1 MSIALHGFGL
11 GGGIAIG
18 KAFIL
23 DKDLDGVTQFTLDKK
38 EVELEVKRFETAVKS
53 TRKELEYLRGNIPSG
68 APAELGA
75 FLSLNIMML
84 NDSQIS
90 QAPLDLIISESCNA
104 EWAIKLQAEYLSSQF
119 DEMQDAYLKE
129 RKNDVVQVLERI
141 FKNLEG
147 NDFDWNNE
155 GRLEKGIL
163 VTRDLSPADL
173 VQFKDSNF
181 AGFITD
187 FGSLTSHTA
196 IVGRNLDIPAVV
208 GVTNARQIVRDDEI
222 IIIDGLQGLIIVN
235 PDKLVLNEYKRR
247 KKEWQESRQR
257 LRAIRK
263 NATISKDGMTVELLA
278 NIEVPED
285 VDDVKYNNADG
296 VGLFRS
302 EFLFLSKDNHIASEE
317 EQFQAYL
324 HVIKAMKKLP
334 VTVRTADLGADK
346 NPQWNATHGAADNP
360 ALGLT
365 GVRLSLAEQGFF
377 RLQLRAILRA
387 SYFGKMQIMFPM
399 ISSAWEL
406 KQAIHQ
412 LDLAKEELREEG
424 IAFDEYIKVGSMIE
438 VPAAALSIK
447 GILEQVDFISIGTND
462 LIQYLL
468 AIDRND
474 ESVNYLYDPL
484 HPAVIK
490 ILNHV
495 IQAANK
501 EQIPVSVCGELAGNV
516 KLTRLLL
523 GLGLRKFSMHS
534 ANILNVKNIIL
545 NTNVAEL
552 ESLVSKILRSENRD
566 KIYDYVEKLN
576 QDLNLF

>member
-18 KAFIL
+18 QAYIL
-23 DKDLDGVTQFTLDKK
+23 DKDLDGVAQFTL
-38 EVELEVKRFETAVKS
+38 ESNEIAAEIVRFEQAVKV

-90 QAPLDLIISESCNA
+90 QAPLEIIKQESCNA
-104 EWAIKLQAEYLSSQF
+104 EWAIKLQADILSQQF
-119 DEMQDAYLKE
+119 DEMSDPYLKE
-129 RKNDVVQVLERI
+129 RKNDVVQVLDRI

-147 NDFDWNNE
+147 NKFDWADE
-155 GRLEKGIL
+155 GKLEKGIL

-173 VQFKDSNF
+173 VQFKASNF

-187 FGSLTSHTA
+187 YGSLTSHTA
-196 IVGRNLDIPAVV
+196 IIGRNLDIPAVV
-208 GVTNARQIVRDDEI
+208 GVNNARQIVRDDEV
-222 IIIDGLQGLIIVN
+222 IIIDGIQGVVIVN
-235 PDKLVLNEYKRR
+235 PDQLVLNEYKRR
-247 KKEWQESRQR
+247 KKEWQESRQK

-263 NATISKDGMTVELLA
+263 DETITVDGVKIELFA

-302 EFLFLSKDNHIASEE
+302 EFLFLGRNDHIANEE
-317 EQFQAYL
+317 EQFLAYL
-324 HVIKAMKKLP
+324 HVVKAMKKNS
-334 VTVRTADLGADK
+334 VTIRTADLGADK
-346 NPQWNATHGAADNP
+346 NPQWNSTHGAADNP

-365 GVRLSLAEQGFF
+365 GIRMSLAEQGFF
-377 RLQLRAILRA
+377 RMQLRAILRA
-387 SYFGKMQIMFPM
+387 SAFGKMQIMFPM

-412 LDLAKEELREEG
+412 LDLAKEELREEN
-424 IAFDEYIKVGSMIE
+424 IAFDEKIKVGSMIE

-447 GILEQVDFISIGTND
+447 SILEQVDFISIGTND

-474 ESVNYLYDPL
+474 EAVNYLYDPL
-484 HPAVIK
+484 HPAVLK
-490 ILNHV
+490 VVNHIITSV
-495 IQAANK
+495 NK
-501 EQIPVSVCGELAGNV
+501 EDIPVSICGEMAGNV

-523 GLGLRKFSMHS
+523 GMGLRKFSMHS
-534 ANILNVKNIIL
+534 ANILNVKNVIL
-545 NTNVAEL
+545 NTDLNQITL
-552 ESLVSKILRSENRD
+552 LVNKILRSESRD
-566 KIYDYVEKLN
+566 KIYELVERLN
-576 QDLNLF
+576 QDLDLF